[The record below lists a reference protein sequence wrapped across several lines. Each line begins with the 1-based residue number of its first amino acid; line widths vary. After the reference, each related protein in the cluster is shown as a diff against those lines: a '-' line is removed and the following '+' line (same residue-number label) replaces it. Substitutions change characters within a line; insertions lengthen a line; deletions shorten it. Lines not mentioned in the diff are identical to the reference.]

1 MVEDLTDSS
10 EMVDAALV
18 EDMNG
23 IIPEE
28 PQEFR
33 HATSLDGALQHLIPT
48 LQTNKG
54 LTFTSLDRL
63 SLRFSTPAV
72 VARQHAVS
80 KICKPRQ
87 ATKRIYKLAEF
98 LATFYIYNKNN
109 RKSSTLFSFPNANLA
124 EIGI

>member
-1 MVEDLTDSS
+1 
-10 EMVDAALV
+10 MVDVALA

-54 LTFTSLDRL
+54 LTFTSLDGL

-72 VARQHAVS
+72 VARQHYAAS
-80 KICKPRQ
+80 RRQ
-87 ATKRIYKLAEF
+87 DHLQTYGVLLPLRDIITRIG
-98 LATFYIYNKNN
+98 N
-109 RKSSTLFSFPNANLA
+109 P
-124 EIGI
+124 